1 MQSYYHNLSEAD
13 ALLLLNGLSS
23 VGPILA
29 TRLLEFFDHDP
40 RAIFLSSEMELGRIE
55 GIGPKI
61 ISSIKSD
68 ANESWLMEEK
78 SRLEKFSARFLTRE
92 RLPSMLHEIYDCPIG
107 LYVKGEIPPGPYIA
121 IVGTRKPPI

>member
-1 MQSYYHNLSEAD
+1 MQSYYHNLSEVD

-40 RAIFLSSEMELGRIE
+40 RAIFLSSEMELRRIE

-61 ISSIKSD
+61 ISSIK
-68 ANESWLMEEK
+68 LY
-78 SRLEKFSARFLTRE
+78 LIFS
-92 RLPSMLHEIYDCPIG
+92 
-107 LYVKGEIPPGPYIA
+107 
-121 IVGTRKPPI
+121 